1 MSNVVDR
8 SNQRH
13 NIEPYRFKILH
24 QQGGVVSFEE
34 DTSPAPE
41 PEPEPISPAEAEKV
55 LEEAIEQTPLP
66 PAPEPEPVAQP
77 NPSFIEELLKR
88 TEELSDNLVK
98 LQMKIESQES
108 EFKERLASDTAKALE
123 DGKAEGHAQ
132 AAAEFDARLKEIEAS
147 YTGSFKKLEGEC
159 VKITEFLDKS
169 EPQLSHTAIDI
180 AKQVIEKELSQ
191 NSAEVATSIAKSLI
205 AELKDASKIEVKIN
219 PQDYETVSKNLAK
232 IPNLSVSEDDAI
244 AKGGVLVLS
253 NIANM
258 DGTIATRFEKIKKI
272 LSE

>member
-1 MSNVVDR
+1 MSNVIDS
-8 SNQRH
+8 SNQKH
-13 NIEPYRFKILH
+13 NIEPYRFKILQ

-34 DTSPAPE
+34 DTSQILE
-41 PEPEPISPAEAEKV
+41 PELEPISPAEAEKV
-55 LEEAIEQTPLP
+55 LEDAIEQTPLP
-66 PAPEPEPVAQP
+66 PAPEPVQP

-108 EFKERLASDTAKALE
+108 EFKERLANETAKALE

-147 YTGSFKKLEGEC
+147 YVGSFKKLESEC

-169 EPQLSHTAIDI
+169 ESQLSHTAIDI

-191 NSAEVATSIAKSLI
+191 NSSQVATSIAKSLI
-205 AELKDASKIEVKIN
+205 SELKDASKIEVKIN
-219 PQDYETVSKNLAK
+219 PQDYEAISKNLAK

>member
-1 MSNVVDR
+1 MSNVVDK
-8 SNQRH
+8 SNEKH

-34 DTSPAPE
+34 DTSPVPE
-41 PEPEPISPAEAEKV
+41 PEPEPISLAEAEKV

-66 PAPEPEPVAQP
+66 PAPEPEPAQP

-98 LQMKIESQES
+98 LQMKIESQEI
-108 EFKERLASDTAKALE
+108 EFKERLANETAKALE
-123 DGKAEGHAQ
+123 EGRAEGHAK
-132 AAAEFDARLKEIEAS
+132 AEAEFDARLKEIEAS

-205 AELKDASKIEVKIN
+205 GELKDASKIEVKIN
-219 PQDYETVSKNLAK
+219 PQDYEAVSKNLAK
-232 IPNLSVSEDDAI
+232 IQNLSVSSDDAI

-258 DGTIATRFEKIKKI
+258 DGTIQTRFEKIKKI

>member
-13 NIEPYRFKILH
+13 NIEPYRFKILQ

-34 DTSPAPE
+34 DTSTMPE
-41 PEPEPISPAEAEKV
+41 PEPEPISPADAEKV
-55 LEEAIEQTPLP
+55 LEDAIEQTPLP
-66 PAPEPEPVAQP
+66 PTPEPEPVQP
-77 NPSFIEELLKR
+77 HPSFIEELLKR

-108 EFKERLASDTAKALE
+108 EFKERLAADTAKAFE
-123 DGKAEGHAQ
+123 DGKTEGHTQ
-132 AAAEFDARLKEIEAS
+132 ATAEFDARLKEIEAS

-159 VKITEFLDKS
+159 MKITEFLDKS

-180 AKQVIEKELSQ
+180 AKQVIEKELSE
-191 NSAEVATSIAKSLI
+191 NSSQVATSIAKSLI
-205 AELKDASKIEVKIN
+205 SDLKDASKIEVKIN
-219 PQDYETVSKNLAK
+219 PQDYEVVSKNLAK